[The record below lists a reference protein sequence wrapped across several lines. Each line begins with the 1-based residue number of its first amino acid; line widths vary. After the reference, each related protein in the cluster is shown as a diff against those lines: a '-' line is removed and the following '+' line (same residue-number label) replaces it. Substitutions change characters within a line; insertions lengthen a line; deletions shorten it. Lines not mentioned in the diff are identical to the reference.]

1 MKLGIRIALWVLVA
15 VLAYLVYN
23 SIASKIAFEDETSRR
38 RQIVIQSLKDVRI
51 AQLAHKSVNGAYA
64 STFRELMKFVKLD
77 SFPLI
82 KAIGTVP
89 DTLSED
95 EAVKLGL
102 VSRDT
107 SYLSVKDSIFSS
119 RYLKDRNRP
128 FYVDSLPYVPFGG
141 NGEVFSFEAG
151 EIEKGKVKVKV
162 FHVFATFA
170 IIYFG
175 LNTDNEAIDLENG
188 LGVGSMSEPSTS
200 GNWGE

>member
-1 MKLGIRIALWVLVA
+1 VKIGIRIGLWAIVA
-15 VLAYLVYN
+15 GMAFLVYD
-23 SIASKIAFEDETSRR
+23 SIASKIDFEDETFHRR
-38 RQIVIQSLKDVRI
+38 KMVIERLIDIRT
-51 AQLAHKSVNGAYA
+51 AQLAHKSVNSTYA
-64 STFRELMKFVKLD
+64 SSFRELLQFVKQD

-89 DTLSED
+89 DTLSEE
-95 EAVKLGL
+95 EAVQMGL

-107 SYLSVKDSIFSS
+107 SYMSVKDSIFSS
-119 RYLKDRNRP
+119 TYLKEHSLP

-141 NGEVFSFEAG
+141 SGEVFEFKSG

-162 FHVFATFA
+162 FWVFAKFA

-175 LNTDNEAIDLENG
+175 LNTNNEAIDLEDG
-188 LGVGSMSEPSTS
+188 LGVGSMDEPSTS